1 MKDNFN
7 KYLIFNF
14 GGIFLAIIIA
24 FVAYSFISQDITA
37 KTNKFISDRT
47 LISKQND
54 ALASFSKIKQ
64 EVTKI
69 TPYQSAMDKLLPS
82 QNELIN
88 FPDWLQGTAATFN
101 VVETFSFASGTVPA
115 KDLTP
120 GSVNFSLAVD
130 GMANDDI
137 SFLKYIE
144 SSAPGYLLSFTSFSL
159 VNNPNDTKITL
170 NGKIYFK

>member
-1 MKDNFN
+1 MKDNFD

-24 FVAYSFISQDITA
+24 FVAYSFISQDIAT
-37 KTNKFISDRT
+37 KTNKLISDEA
-47 LISKQND
+47 LISKQNN
-54 ALASFSKIKQ
+54 ALASFSKIKEEITQ
-64 EVTKI
+64 I
-69 TPYQSAMDKLLPS
+69 TPYQSVMDKLLPS

-88 FPDWLQGTAATFN
+88 FPDWLQSAAGTFN
-101 VVETFSFASGTVPA
+101 IAETFSFASGTVPA

-120 GSVNFSLAVD
+120 GSVNFSLVVD
-130 GMANDDI
+130 GMANDDL

-144 SSAPGYLLSFTSFSL
+144 SSAPGYLLTFTSYSL
-159 VNNPNDTKITL
+159 VNNTNDTKITL